1 MKICVL
7 NGSPKGERG
16 ITLQY
21 ALYMQKKFPEHTFT
35 VLHVARDIKKIENDP
50 GVFEE
55 AVKAVRESDGVI
67 WAYPLYVMLVH
78 ADLKRFIELIFE
90 RNAAGAFESKYAALV
105 STSIHFFDHTANY
118 YMQAICG
125 DLGMRYAGC
134 FSAKMDELMRDEG
147 QEKFLC
153 FARGFLA
160 SMAGG
165 EATPREIAPV
175 KEERIDYTPSP
186 VGAPLGVDGIRV
198 LVLTDCMDEDTNI
211 GKMVKRFSALTGAD
225 VIDISS
231 LKIVSGCIGCIG
243 CAFDNVC
250 VFAGRDDVEE
260 TYAKMGEYDA
270 IIFAGEMKDRYLSAL
285 WKRFIDRRFF
295 KNHAPHYPGKQIAYL
310 ISGPFSRNANLLEI
324 FDGMAQLEDSNYCG
338 VLSDEYA
345 SSSEIDMRMDTLAKK
360 IIRYAAEKYIAPQ
373 SFPGVAG
380 RKLFRDEIWGA
391 MRFPFRMDY
400 RYYKRHGYY
409 DFPQK
414 DIRSRVQNSFML
426 FLIRFPKMK
435 KNIQSQMTRYMVK
448 PYQELLDDK

>member
-1 MKICVL
+1 MKICIL

-16 ITLQY
+16 ISLQY
-21 ALYMQKKFPEHTFT
+21 ALYIQKKFPEHTFT
-35 VLHVARDIKKIENDP
+35 VFHVAKDIKKIEKDP
-50 GVFEE
+50 EVFGE
-55 AVKAVRESDGVI
+55 VIKAVQGSDGVI

-90 RNAAGAFESKYAALV
+90 RDAAGAFAGKYAALI

-125 DLGMRYAGC
+125 DIGMRYTGC
-134 FSAKMDELMRDEG
+134 FSAKMDDLMT
-147 QEKFLC
+147 EKRREDLLM
-153 FARGFLA
+153 FARGFFFGI
-160 SMAGG
+160 SEQ

-175 KEERIDYTPSP
+175 REERIDYTPSP
-186 VGAPLGVDGIRV
+186 VGAPLETDGIRT
-198 LVLTDCMDEDTNI
+198 LVVTDCTDLGTNI
-211 GKMVKRFSALTGAD
+211 GKMVKRFSDLTGAD
-225 VIDISS
+225 VIDLSS
-231 LKIVSGCIGCIG
+231 LRIVSGCIGCIG

-250 VFAGRDDVEE
+250 VFTGRDDVEE

-270 IIFAGEMKDRYLSAL
+270 IVFAGAMKDRYLSAL

-295 KNHAPHYPGKQIAYL
+295 KNHTPHYTGKQIAYL
-310 ISGPFSRNANLLEI
+310 ISGPFSQNANLLEV

-338 VLSDEYA
+338 VLSDEYG
-345 SSSEIDMRMDTLAKK
+345 SSAEIDALMDAFAKK

-373 SFPGVAG
+373 AFPGVAG
-380 RKLFRDEIWGA
+380 RKLFRDAIWGP

-414 DIRSRVQNSFML
+414 DIKSRVQNSFML

-435 KNIQSQMTRYMVK
+435 KNIQSQMAAYMIK
-448 PYQELLDDK
+448 PYKQILEDE